1 MGRDRADHRHQIG
14 GYGTAIQDAA
24 ETEVAVMALGGGRR
38 DPALAEEGA
47 SWVLLAQFDSDDE
60 VDMMWGD
67 VGTIYWVIRSDD
79 LAAGRFDAARF
90 TMQCT

>member
-1 MGRDRADHRHQIG
+1 M
-14 GYGTAIQDAA
+14 
-24 ETEVAVMALGGGRR
+24 
-38 DPALAEEGA
+38 
-47 SWVLLAQFDSDDE
+47 
-60 VDMMWGD
+60 GD